1 MFHTFIVEPIFNL
14 LVAIYALL
22 PGHNFGLAII
32 IFTIVVRLLLW
43 PLLKKQTHQVKKM
56 RKIQPELK
64 RIKKAA
70 AGDKRKEQTMMMEL
84 YKERGINPLSQ
95 IGVMLLQM
103 PILIGLYLGLQ
114 QVIKNHSA
122 IVSHAYPFLQNISWM
137 KELAHNIQAFDA
149 TLFGVVDLTKSALG
163 ATGTYWPAMILV
175 LGSAV
180 VQYYSSKQIAPTA
193 KDSKGLRGIMR
204 DAKEGRQADQAEV
217 NAAMSR
223 SMRFMLP
230 AFMVMITIHLASAL
244 SLYWLVSGLVAYI
257 QQARILDKDEE
268 EMEELADSKDREKN
282 AIEAEIVETPKTK
295 KPKNKSSSNKKRR
308 KK

>member
-1 MFHTFIVEPIFNL
+1 MFHTLIVEPIFNL
-14 LVAIYALL
+14 LVAIYAFL

-32 IFTIVVRLLLW
+32 IFTVVVRILLL
-43 PLLKKQTHQVKKM
+43 PLIKKQTHQVKMM

-70 AGDKRKEQTMMMEL
+70 AGDKRKEQTMMLEL

-114 QVIKNHSA
+114 QVVKNHHA
-122 IVSHAYPFLQNISWM
+122 IVTDAYPFLQHLPWM
-137 KELAHNIQAFDA
+137 KELAQNIHAFDA
-149 TLFGVVDLTKSALG
+149 TLFGIVDLTKSALG
-163 ATGTYWPAMILV
+163 PTGTYWPAMVIV
-175 LGSAV
+175 IGSAV
-180 VQYYSSKQIAPTA
+180 VQYFSSKQIAPTA

-204 DAKEGRQADQAEV
+204 DAKAGRQADQGEV

-230 AFMVMITIHLASAL
+230 AFMLMITIHLASAL
-244 SLYWLVSGLVAYI
+244 SLYWLVGGLVAYI
-257 QQARILDKDEE
+257 QQARILREDEE
-268 EMEELADSKDREKN
+268 EMEEIADSKTREKN
-282 AIEAEIVETPKTK
+282 AVEAEIVQT
-295 KPKNKSSSNKKRR
+295 PKNKKTSKKPSNKKRR